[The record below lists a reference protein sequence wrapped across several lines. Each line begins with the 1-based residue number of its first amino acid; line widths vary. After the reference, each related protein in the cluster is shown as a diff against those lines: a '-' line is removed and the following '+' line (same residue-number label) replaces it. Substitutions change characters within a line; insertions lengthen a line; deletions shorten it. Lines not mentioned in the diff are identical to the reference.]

1 MTYAQDYI
9 IPNSK
14 RLEAT
19 YLFNKKELVKQ
30 MTVCLHDVALYL
42 VVKKVCVGGVCQQE
56 VYAPIRK
63 YPQDRQLSKK
73 NKVQDS
79 MYTMQ
84 PFYEKGGGR

>member
-1 MTYAQDYI
+1 MMWYYI
-9 IPNSK
+9 QS
-14 RLEAT
+14 L
-19 YLFNKKELVKQ
+19 KK
-30 MTVCLHDVALYL
+30 C
-42 VVKKVCVGGVCQQE
+42 VCVGDVCQQE

-63 YPQDRQLSKK
+63 YPQDRWLSKK